1 MSFSFLNITATLC
14 TLALLTSATAQD
26 TGGDSDRLFR
36 ENAPKF
42 HKNFSAGEYKK
53 NGPLVTP
60 DIDVDSNNVKLVG
73 RDNFVKRIER
83 YSIPFP
89 GLQLRDRVII
99 VDGNVAAVNYILQGQ
114 HNGPYGKIA
123 ATGNKVEA
131 MSGEVFEFNSEGLM
145 KKLTTIT
152 ELDRLEAEIN
162 GGIKIS
168 GFQRIALLP
177 NGKMSPDKRA
187 KMRAAAAMFD
197 KNFNDGHT
205 EKNADLAAKNVQVNA
220 DNTVLVGRAA
230 LVERRQR
237 LKTAFPD
244 MQIHDEYV
252 LADGN
257 RAAVEY
263 VMEGT
268 QTGPYTVLDGSL
280 LAATGKKVRV
290 RGIDFM
296 AFDKSGLLNELV
308 VVHNENDFA
317 TQLRP

>member
-1 MSFSFLNITATLC
+1 MSVSFLSLTTTLC
-14 TLALLTSATAQD
+14 TVALLASAAAQD
-26 TGGDSDRLFR
+26 AGGDGDRLFR

-42 HKNFSAGEYKK
+42 HKNFSAGEFKR
-53 NGPLVTP
+53 NGPLVTS

-73 RDNFVKRIER
+73 RDNFVQRIER

-114 HNGPYGKIA
+114 QNGPYGKIP

-131 MSGEVFEFNSEGLM
+131 MSGEVFEFNPEGLM

-152 ELDRLEAEIN
+152 ELNRLEAEIS
-162 GGIKIS
+162 GSIKIS
-168 GFQRIALLP
+168 GFQRITLLP
-177 NGKMSPDKRA
+177 NGKTSPDKRA
-187 KMRAAAAMFD
+187 GIRALAAMFD
-197 KNFNDGHT
+197 QNFNEGHT
-205 EKNADLAAKNVQVNA
+205 EKNAALADKNVQVNA
-220 DNTVLVGRAA
+220 DNVVLVGRAA
-230 LVERRQR
+230 LVEQRQQ

-257 RAAVEY
+257 RAAIEY
-263 VMEGT
+263 IMEGT
-268 QTGPYTVLDGSL
+268 QTGPYTASDGSL

-296 AFDKSGLLNELV
+296 GFDKRGLLNELV